1 MPERKEID
9 PRIQKSKEAIRN
21 ALIKI
26 LSYKSLEEITITE
39 IAKEANINRKT
50 FYNNYENV
58 YQVIEE
64 IENDIVISF
73 DNVLTKMNIK
83 ENLQHPLK
91 IFEPLTT
98 IIETDFYYYIEWI
111 QTQNIK
117 DIQLI
122 SKITDSLKQRVK
134 ATFPVNTFQ
143 EKFTMEFSIDY
154 IIAGMME
161 GYKKWLQNPTEISL
175 EKMTKI
181 MSTIISSGLN
191 GLLLSEH

>member
-143 EKFTMEFSIDY
+143 DKFTMEFSIDY

-175 EKMTKI
+175 EKMTKT

>member
-117 DIQLI
+117 DRQLI

-134 ATFPVNTFQ
+134 ATFPVNKFQ
-143 EKFTMEFSIDY
+143 DKLTMELSIDY

-161 GYKKWLQNPTEISL
+161 GYKEWLQNPTEISL
-175 EKMTKI
+175 EKMTKTI
-181 MSTIISSGLN
+181 STIIFSGLN

>member
-73 DNVLTKMNIK
+73 DNVLKKMNIK
-83 ENLQHPLK
+83 ENLQV
-91 IFEPLTT
+91 FEK
-98 IIETDFYYYIEWI
+98 
-111 QTQNIK
+111 NI
-117 DIQLI
+117 
-122 SKITDSLKQRVK
+122 
-134 ATFPVNTFQ
+134 
-143 EKFTMEFSIDY
+143 
-154 IIAGMME
+154 
-161 GYKKWLQNPTEISL
+161 
-175 EKMTKI
+175 
-181 MSTIISSGLN
+181 
-191 GLLLSEH
+191 

>member
-143 EKFTMEFSIDY
+143 DKFTMEFSIDY

-175 EKMTKI
+175 EKMTKTI
-181 MSTIISSGLN
+181 STIIFSGLN

>member
-39 IAKEANINRKT
+39 VAKEANINRKT

-73 DNVLTKMNIK
+73 DNVLKKMNIK

-117 DIQLI
+117 DRQLI

-134 ATFPVNTFQ
+134 ATFPVNKFQ
-143 EKFTMEFSIDY
+143 DKLTMELSIDY

-161 GYKKWLQNPTEISL
+161 GYKEWLQNPTEISL
-175 EKMTKI
+175 EKMTKTI
-181 MSTIISSGLN
+181 STIIFSGLN

>member
-1 MPERKEID
+1 LPERKEID
-9 PRIQKSKEAIRN
+9 PRIQKSKKAIRN
-21 ALIKI
+21 ALIKL

-39 IAKEANINRKT
+39 VAKEANINRKT

-73 DNVLTKMNIK
+73 DNVLKKMNIK

-117 DIQLI
+117 DRQLI

-134 ATFPVNTFQ
+134 ATFPVNKFQ
-143 EKFTMEFSIDY
+143 DKLTMELSIDY

-161 GYKKWLQNPTEISL
+161 GYKEWLQNPTEISL
-175 EKMTKI
+175 EKMTKTI
-181 MSTIISSGLN
+181 STIIFSGLN

>member
-1 MPERKEID
+1 MLERKEID
-9 PRIQKSKEAIRN
+9 PRIQKSKKAIRN
-21 ALIKI
+21 ALIKL

-39 IAKEANINRKT
+39 VAKEANINRKT

-73 DNVLTKMNIK
+73 DNVLKKMNIK

-117 DIQLI
+117 DRQLI

-134 ATFPVNTFQ
+134 ATFPVNKFQ
-143 EKFTMEFSIDY
+143 DKLTMELSIDY

-161 GYKKWLQNPTEISL
+161 GYKEWLQNPTEISL
-175 EKMTKI
+175 EKMTKTI
-181 MSTIISSGLN
+181 STIIFSGLN